1 MEYKLQILI
10 DNIEKLRNLLY
21 NLLTSNKRLTDE
33 NIVDCS
39 QQLDKLLVE
48 YEKYRNNTSPG
59 DAA

>member
-21 NLLTSNKRLTDE
+21 NLLTSNNGLTDE
-33 NIVDCS
+33 NVVDCS
-39 QQLDKLLVE
+39 QQLDRLLVE
-48 YEKYRNNTSPG
+48 YEKYRNNTSPR

>member
-33 NIVDCS
+33 KVVDCS
-39 QQLDKLLVE
+39 QKLDRLLIE
-48 YEKYRNNTSPG
+48 YEKYRNNMPPG

>member
-21 NLLTSNKRLTDE
+21 NLLTSNNRLTDE
-33 NIVDCS
+33 KVVDCS
-39 QQLDKLLVE
+39 QQLDRLLVE
-48 YEKYRNNTSPG
+48 YEKYRNNTSPR